1 MATIITVHGTFAHAG
16 GTAEQPEGEPQ
27 GLQWW
32 ETGSA
37 FDHDIRTN
45 VEAANGQLDVVPF
58 KWSGDNSE
66 LGRRAAGSKL
76 LEQMRGLEARGEPY
90 CVIGHSHGG
99 SVISAALLEGGSR
112 KLTLGNLKRWITV
125 GTPFVKMEKERW
137 LFSRLDLLRKVIFV
151 ASMMLFLMF
160 LFYLVAEIFSRQ
172 KHMVLGD
179 AAPGV
184 LIFTGLMMSMPIVT
198 SYFVLGYLDSR
209 SMLTH
214 RKVAVE
220 RARNAFGARWLSLA
234 HRDDEAIQGLGFLPG
249 AKLSFF
255 DRSFAV
261 STLTLASVIALP
273 LVYLWVIT
281 SPAAMVRIG
290 DWVKEAFY
298 SKRLPAEAAA
308 EIKNIKGLNP
318 SLGPRTDASGAPV
331 ARNATRRDYREKR
344 QEIER
349 RFPGAVAIAERESR
363 FVDRFFEINNKPC
376 AGGKLCGGG
385 HDLRINSA
393 LLLHVVTDELASAFG
408 TDELGNWRDRLLASL
423 LLPAFLVPV
432 LACLFALVLMLLIRT
447 AAILFSRATSSMLND
462 LTNTEVKRAAFGND
476 TEGEIAVGAA
486 DRPSWLDQSKP
497 RLPVAVGDLV
507 TNYSNSIASNS
518 LAKFRRAIGTLASVE
533 PKHTA
538 DTAIMTYFTWKELVH
553 SSYFDVA
560 EFRKLVAQAISRTD
574 GFRPSAA
581 FQADPDFARTTEWLS
596 TVEAP
601 MPMAAPA
608 TSSRRRAA

>member
-45 VEAANGQLDVVPF
+45 AEAANGQLDVVPF

-112 KLTLGNLKRWITV
+112 KLTLDNLKRWITV

-349 RFPGAVAIAERESR
+349 RFPGAVAIAERETR
-363 FVDRFFEINNKPC
+363 FVDRFFEVNNKPC
-376 AGGKLCGGG
+376 DGGKLCGGG

>member
-112 KLTLGNLKRWITV
+112 KLTLDNLKRWITV

-349 RFPGAVAIAERESR
+349 RFPGAVAIAERETR
-363 FVDRFFEINNKPC
+363 FVDRFFEVNNKPC
-376 AGGKLCGGG
+376 DGGKLCGGG

-476 TEGEIAVGAA
+476 TEGEIAVGAD

-608 TSSRRRAA
+608 TSARRRAA